1 MDKIFI
7 PTVNRIDNQITYNAL
22 PDELK
27 RQVVFVVQSWERE
40 KYDFNVDYLVLPEY
54 ITLEHPR
61 AISETRNIIY
71 NEAKDM
77 KYALLDDDITFHRR
91 NTKYWSDISSM
102 KKSKRKCTPDD
113 ILEMFEMYSSWL
125 EDDVTVCGCSHIEHP
140 PRIKAYS
147 TNVSLGSQYWINGK
161 DFAHV
166 LPDLKLTEVKVG
178 EDIVFLLSLLTR
190 GFSNRVSQEFCF
202 VNKSVNNKTMK
213 SVIWDEQ
220 TVEDT
225 QRDHETIAKMFPGL
239 FEIVYKDITVGNVKR
254 EDGGFRDFG
263 KWRCH
268 WNKAYSK
275 RGNNLENFLND

>member
-1 MDKIFI
+1 MIDKIFI

-61 AISETRNIIY
+61 AISETRNVIY
-71 NEAKDM
+71 NEAKNM

-91 NTKYWSDISSM
+91 NAKYWSGISSM
-102 KKSKRKCTPDD
+102 EKSKRKCTSDD

-125 EDDVTVCGCSHIEHP
+125 EDDITVCGCSHAENP
-140 PRIKAYS
+140 PRNKEYAKN
-147 TNVSLGSQYWINGK
+147 TSLGSQYWINGK

-166 LPDLKLTEVKVG
+166 LPEMKLTEVKVG

-202 VNKSVNNKTMK
+202 VNKSVDNKTIK
-213 SVIWDEQ
+213 SVLWDEQ
-220 TVEDT
+220 SFEDT
-225 QRDHETIAKMFPGL
+225 QRDHETIMKMFPGL
-239 FEIVYKDITVGNVKR
+239 FEIIYDEDGKR
-254 EDGGFRDFG
+254 ASGGFRGYG
-263 KWRCH
+263 KWKCH
-268 WNKAYSK
+268 WSKAYSK